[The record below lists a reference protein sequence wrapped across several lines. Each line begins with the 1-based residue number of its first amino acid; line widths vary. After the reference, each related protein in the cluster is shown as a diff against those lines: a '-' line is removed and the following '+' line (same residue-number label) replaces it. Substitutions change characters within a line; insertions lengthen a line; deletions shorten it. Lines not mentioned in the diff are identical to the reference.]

1 MKNSVHISNNA
12 HLLSSVGLGPNLSLT
27 GLLTL
32 AGTADVGSLDV
43 AVDVES
49 ITVEEVE
56 EGGSKVLERPS
67 ITLRF
72 TEELKLGEKEDE

>member
-1 MKNSVHISNNA
+1 MVHISNNA

-32 AGTADVGSLDV
+32 AETAAVGSLDV

-49 ITVEEVE
+49 ITDEEVDK
-56 EGGSKVLERPS
+56 GGSEVLQ
-67 ITLRF
+67 
-72 TEELKLGEKEDE
+72 